1 MSNFNAASD
10 FAAYYRMYKQFES
23 ANQRLEGI
31 QPQPQPSVGPQQPIT
46 QVQRPTAQRLSPA
59 RFQPQSYQQSLRN
72 APELLSFFRTIDEVK
87 KRLGDISAALNS
99 LQNM

>member
-31 QPQPQPSVGPQQPIT
+31 QPQPSVGPQQPIT
-46 QVQRPTAQRLSPA
+46 QVQRPPAQRLSPA
-59 RFQPQSYQQSLRN
+59 RFQPQPYQQSLRN
-72 APELLSFFRTIDEVK
+72 APELSSFFRAIDEVK
-87 KRLGDISAALNS
+87 KRLDDISAALNS